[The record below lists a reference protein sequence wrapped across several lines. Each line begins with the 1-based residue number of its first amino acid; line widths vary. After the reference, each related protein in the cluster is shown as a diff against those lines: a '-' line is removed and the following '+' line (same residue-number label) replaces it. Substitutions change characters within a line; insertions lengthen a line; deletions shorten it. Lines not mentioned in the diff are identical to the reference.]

1 MAIFTQLDSNNIVI
15 NLIPVSDADSPTEQ
29 DGINFCTQTFGVG
42 NYVETYPIGNKR
54 RRYAR
59 IGDMYDPKTDAFY
72 GQNIIQNY
80 KNQTRYINLP
90 NGDSFCVLYR
100 CASSLFTGLIA
111 QTYFGKAGNGQSVS
125 NIHGLPMTPTPTG
138 TPYAIIREPVSRFIS
153 AYALGTG
160 GVPAWYPVGDFIDW
174 LIQQDQTKLN
184 PHFVSQ
190 TRLLGDT
197 IPENIVFQ
205 DFAKDLTPL
214 AVTLGLPIPLKKK
227 NGTKPE
233 KKPTLTPEQ
242 IAKLQDFYSD
252 DVALYAKVQAQPWI
266 IPPLQVLTE
275 QHQQVL

>member
-1 MAIFTQLDSNNIVI
+1 MAIFTQLDLQNRVI
-15 NLIPVSDADSPTEQ
+15 KLIPVSDLDSVTEQ
-29 DGINFCTQTFGVG
+29 DGINFCIFIFGIG
-42 NYVETYPIGNKR
+42 KYVETFPTRSKR
-54 RRYAR
+54 RRFAR
-59 IGDMYDPKTDAFY
+59 IGDMYDDRTDGFYYPKID
-72 GQNIIQNY
+72 QNY
-80 KNQTRYINLP
+80 KNQVRYINLP

-111 QTYFGKAGNGQSVS
+111 QTFFGKAGDGQAVS
-125 NIHGLPMTPTPTG
+125 NILGLPMTPTPIG
-138 TPYAIIREPVSRFIS
+138 TPYAIIRDPVDRFVS

-174 LIQQDQTKLN
+174 LVQQDQTNLN

-214 AVTLGLPIPLKKK
+214 AVTLGLPTPLKVK
-227 NGTKPE
+227 NASKPE

-242 IAKLQDFYSD
+242 IAQLQDFYSD
-252 DVALYAKVQAQPWI
+252 DVALYAKVQAQP
-266 IPPLQVLTE
+266 
-275 QHQQVL
+275 

>member
-1 MAIFTQLDSNNIVI
+1 MATFTQLDSKNIVI

-138 TPYAIIREPVSRFIS
+138 IPYAIIRDPVDRFIS
-153 AYALGTG
+153 AYALRTG
-160 GVPAWYPVGDFIDW
+160 GVPCWYPVGDFIDW

-184 PHFVSQ
+184 AHFVSQ

-252 DVALYAKVQAQPWI
+252 DVALYAKVQAQP
-266 IPPLQVLTE
+266 
-275 QHQQVL
+275 

>member
-1 MAIFTQLDSNNIVI
+1 MANFTQIDSNNIVI
-15 NLIPVSDADSPTEQ
+15 NIIPVSDADSSTEQ
-29 DGINFCTQTFGVG
+29 SGIDFCMATFGDG
-42 NYVETYPIGNKR
+42 KYVATYPTGNKR
-54 RRYAR
+54 RRFAR
-59 IGDMYDPKTDAFY
+59 IGDMYDERTDSFYYPKID
-72 GQNIIQNY
+72 QNY
-80 KNQTRYINLP
+80 KNQVRYINLP

-111 QTYFGKAGNGQSVS
+111 QTFFGKAGDGQSVS
-125 NIHGLPMTPTPTG
+125 NIFGLPMTSTPIG
-138 TPYAIIREPVSRFIS
+138 TPYAIIRDPVDRFVS

-214 AVTLGLPIPLKKK
+214 AVTLGLPTPLKVK
-227 NGTKPE
+227 NASKPE

-252 DVALYAKVQAQPWI
+252 DVALYAKVQAQP
-266 IPPLQVLTE
+266 
-275 QHQQVL
+275 